1 MHQLP
6 SKCCQITGSPFSRQ
20 DNNAFGS
27 FFETIKPRMNNELW
41 QDRGLSQ
48 AAQLVFHAQVKQVK
62 IAYVLATQDAQMTI
76 FCLL

>member
-62 IAYVLATQDAQMTI
+62 SKPKNEKSLMYWQPKMLK
-76 FCLL
+76 